1 MHRIFFRIANPL
13 LKSAPKLLEAI
24 LVHPETIL
32 YIMSIRRIAF
42 AHLLK
47 VMLKRH
53 SKPFLTGVIALLA
66 LAGIAGAARLQSQ
79 NSRAVLI
86 RPAPAADHRI
96 AYGKD
101 EFQFGELRLPKSAG
115 PHPPY
120 PVAIV
125 IHGGCWMSQFG
136 LGYMGH
142 VSAALAEAGIATWN
156 IEYRRVGNAG
166 GGWPGSFEDAARAAD
181 YLREIAGKY
190 SLDLN
195 QVTAVGHSAGG
206 HLALLLA
213 ARQRFPKNSPLYS
226 ANPLSLRGIVS
237 LAGITDLRKTGTACD
252 REVIQFAGGEA
263 KEKAAIYDQAS
274 PITLLPLSV
283 KQRIIQGGA
292 DNIIPMTMATE
303 YVEAAK
309 RKNDAVELIA
319 LKDADHFQLVDPKS
333 PAWPAVLEAVLA
345 LVKPGG
351 KAK

>member
-1 MHRIFFRIANPL
+1 MLNR
-13 LKSAPKLLEAI
+13 KSKTFVAI
-24 LVHPETIL
+24 
-32 YIMSIRRIAF
+32 S
-42 AHLLK
+42 
-47 VMLKRH
+47 
-53 SKPFLTGVIALLA
+53 IALLA

-79 NSRAVLI
+79 NSRGILI
-86 RPAPAADHRI
+86 RQAPAADHRI

-101 EFQFGELRLPKSAG
+101 EFQFGELRLPKTAG
-115 PHPPY
+115 PH

-125 IHGGCWMSQFG
+125 IHGGCWMSQYG

-142 VSAALAEAGIATWN
+142 LSAALAEAGIATWN

-166 GGWPGSFEDAARAAD
+166 GGWPGTFEDAARATD

-195 QVTAVGHSAGG
+195 RVAAVGHSAGG

-213 ARQRFPKNSPLYS
+213 ARQSFPKNSPLYS

-252 REVIQFAGGEA
+252 KEVIQFAGGEA
-263 KEKAAIYDQAS
+263 REKAAIYDQAS
-274 PITLLPLSV
+274 PIQLLPLGV
-283 KQRIIQGGA
+283 KQKIIQGGA
-292 DNIIPMTMATE
+292 DNIIPLAMATE
-303 YVEAAK
+303 YTEAAK
-309 RKNDAVELIA
+309 RKNDTVELIA

-333 PAWPAVLEAVLA
+333 PAWLAVQEAVLA
-345 LVKPGG
+345 LLKPAG

>member
-1 MHRIFFRIANPL
+1 MPNRKSKIFA
-13 LKSAPKLLEAI
+13 AI
-24 LVHPETIL
+24 
-32 YIMSIRRIAF
+32 S
-42 AHLLK
+42 
-47 VMLKRH
+47 
-53 SKPFLTGVIALLA
+53 IALLA

-79 NSRAVLI
+79 NSRGILI
-86 RPAPAADHRI
+86 RQAPAADHRI

-101 EFQFGELRLPKSAG
+101 EFQFGELRLPKTAG
-115 PHPPY
+115 PH

-125 IHGGCWMSQFG
+125 IHGGCWMSQYG

-156 IEYRRVGNAG
+156 IEYRRIGNAG

-195 QVTAVGHSAGG
+195 RVTAVGHSAGG

-226 ANPLSLRGIVS
+226 ANPLPLRGIVS

-263 KEKAAIYDQAS
+263 QQKAAIYDQAS
-274 PITLLPLSV
+274 PIQLLPIGV
-283 KQRIIQGGA
+283 TQKIIQGGA
-292 DNIIPMTMATE
+292 DNIIPMAMATE

-309 RKNDAVELIA
+309 KKNDAVELIA

-333 PAWPAVLEAVLA
+333 PAWSAVQEAVLA
-345 LVKPGG
+345 LVKPAG